1 MQMQFE
7 QTTQNWELVSLSI
20 HLIDFS
26 ARLIE
31 RLWQSQDLSRRFL
44 VRVSTNPVCF
54 ETVSTLNCGHLR
66 PEKQTAL
73 LILRPYLWR
82 ANLIPVWL
90 SRKFQILDHVRN
102 CRGVFEILACFDVQR
117 ANFSIGIF

>member
-82 ANLIPVWL
+82 ANLIPVISSAAL
-90 SRKFQILDHVRN
+90 SKISDFGPCAKLP
-102 CRGVFEILACFDVQR
+102 GSL
-117 ANFSIGIF
+117 